1 MSTSTSAELSGRMCP
16 HAPDIGV
23 IELLEVDPRPTFIAA
38 LPQALSSPQPES
50 PQALAIVYANPALRA
65 DGTLYDGLDGIS
77 QPRDGGFWS
86 WIRSGG
92 AQLYPNGRSSPRTS
106 ITFMSNYWTRSVVNN
121 RWVVV
126 GGNNQSPPP
135 EGDLP
140 GLRLHHRR
148 ETSGSLLH
156 TTTTEPLVDGDL
168 AKSWILPDFT
178 REQEPFVDTVNSFD
192 WASTPLGP
200 ASSWPA
206 LLHHSFNQIL
216 ADSRPIA
223 IYWGN
228 GLTTLYNEAF
238 SRKLCAAKPSSLLG
252 RPVDDVWP
260 YFYGELKQNMQA
272 SASRQSSKDDP
283 EWCVFVENPDG
294 TLVET
299 YLKWTIVPITEN
311 KRCLGFIHALVDTTL
326 SRLWERRTNML
337 VELGDTLV
345 TARDVKS
352 YWAKLFQNLEAV
364 RPSYDVPLAILYS
377 VNDGAGSSDPRKTCR
392 LEGNLGVPDGHP
404 LIPPTI
410 SLSEGDGGLCS
421 AFREAID
428 LRSPILLQTKDGTLP
443 ESLLDGLN
451 WRGFGNPCREAV
463 IFPILPTKDEYV
475 TALLLL
481 GLNPRRPYD
490 NGYKQYISLLNQK
503 LASTLAAT
511 VLLEEEARRGR
522 NMVEQAAYDRAKLQE
537 KLESRTKEVDE
548 TTQKFQC
555 IAEFIP
561 IGMYFSDCQGRFT
574 FANDSWHRITG
585 QPKTAPVTP
594 EAFLACVVEEDQ
606 PTVRR
611 AYDELRRNLSIT
623 IEFRVRRS
631 SDDKFPLQ
639 QPKGSSPSLE
649 RAGLDL
655 ELDDGGERHVLAS
668 LKAEHGPDGS
678 FSQVLACLT
687 DITLHK
693 KAAEEAIRRAQQAE
707 HLKRMAEFAT
717 VGLYDMDLEGRLISA
732 NKVFYEMCGIEKA
745 DLSQTIIKPFSDCV
759 VDADYPN
766 LQQTLAELIK
776 GGKTETTEIRLK
788 TTWVATDSAGDA
800 ISAPRCVVATFMPV
814 RNSEGAIQ
822 SFTGCLS
829 DVSLQRWQLERERQ
843 RKHEAIESKRQQENF
858 IDITSHEMR
867 NPLSAIVQAADTI
880 IASLTKAQELVETHV
895 NNNANGPSTTGCGTT
910 ANSSGINLLKDGIE
924 GAEIIV
930 ACAAHQ
936 KRIVDDILTMSKLD
950 SNLLTVTP
958 TTVNPI
964 QVVRQAFKMFEV
976 EARRVDINLTMKVD
990 QSYHDL
996 DIDFLDLDPSRLK
1009 QVLINL
1015 LTNALKFTKD
1025 VTARNVS
1032 VEMSASKTRPKEGAS
1047 SVRFIPPGA
1056 ISLDDA
1062 QKLPSVPE
1070 ENRIYLMFKVTD
1082 TGQGITEE
1090 EMSTLFQ
1097 RFSQA
1102 SAKTHVKYGGSG
1114 LGLFISRQL
1123 TEMQNGA
1130 IGVASRP
1137 GHGSTFAFY
1146 IEAHTP
1152 SAESLR
1158 DAKAAVDVVENLM
1171 RLSRSRTHSSPSAG
1185 NPEVFETETAPVEVH
1200 IKGVLIVEDNLIN
1213 QQISRRG
1220 LLEHG
1225 YEVEVANHGLEALEK
1240 LQRTTRAGGDFPLD
1254 LILMDIEMPSMDGLT
1269 CTRNIREMERAGQL
1283 AGSRIP
1289 IVAVSAN
1296 ARAEQILKAKAAGC
1310 DDVLVKPFRMPE
1322 LIDKMTNVVRALKE
1336 A

>member
-1 MSTSTSAELSGRMCP
+1 MNP

-23 IELLEVDPRPTFIAA
+23 IELLEVDPRPTFIVT
-38 LPQALSSPQPES
+38 LPQPLSSPRPEF

-65 DGTLYDGLDGIS
+65 DRTLYDGLDGIS

-86 WIRSGG
+86 WIRSGDV
-92 AQLYPNGRSSPRTS
+92 QLYPDGGLSSSRTS
-106 ITFMSNYWTRSVVNN
+106 ITFMSNCWTRSVVNN
-121 RWVVV
+121 RWVIV
-126 GGNNQSPPP
+126 GSNNRPPP
-135 EGDLP
+135 SDGDLP

-168 AKSWILPDFT
+168 AHSWILPDFT
-178 REQEPFVDTVNSFD
+178 REREPFVDIVNSFD

-200 ASSWPA
+200 TSGWPV
-206 LLHHSFNQIL
+206 LLHHSFNQVL

-228 GLTTLYNEAF
+228 SLTTLYNEAF
-238 SRKLCAAKPSSLLG
+238 SRKLCAPKPPSLLG

-260 YFYGELKQNMQA
+260 YFCDELKQNMQA
-272 SASRQSSKDDP
+272 SASRQSSKDDS
-283 EWCVFVENPDG
+283 EWCVFVQNPDG

-311 KRCLGFIHALVDTTL
+311 KKCLGFIHPLVDTTL
-326 SRLWERRTNML
+326 SRLWERRTKML
-337 VELGDTLV
+337 IELGDMLV
-345 TARDVKS
+345 MARDVKS
-352 YWAKLFQNLEAV
+352 YWAKLFQNLESV
-364 RPSYDVPLAILYS
+364 NSSYDVPLAILYS
-377 VNDGAGSSDPRKTCR
+377 VEDGVGSSDPRKTCR
-392 LEGNLGVPDGHP
+392 LEGSLGVPDGHP

-410 SLSEGDGGLCS
+410 SLGESDGGLCS

-428 LRSPILLQTKDGTLP
+428 WRSPILLQTKDGTLP
-443 ESLLDGLN
+443 ESLLEGLN
-451 WRGFGNPCREAV
+451 WRGFGDPCREAV

-475 TALLLL
+475 TALLLV
-481 GLNPRRPYD
+481 GLNPRQPYD
-490 NGYKQYISLLNQK
+490 NGYKLYISLLNQK
-503 LASTLAAT
+503 LASTLAST
-511 VLLEEEARRGR
+511 LLLEEEARRGL
-522 NMVEQAAYDRAKLQE
+522 NMAEQAAYDRARLQE

-548 TTQKFQC
+548 TMQKFQSL
-555 IAEFIP
+555 AEFIP
-561 IGMYFSDCQGRFT
+561 VGMYFGDYQGRFT

-585 QPKTAPVTP
+585 QPKSAPVTP
-594 EAFLACVVEEDQ
+594 EAFLACAVEEDQ

-611 AYDELRRNLSIT
+611 AYDELQRSLSIT
-623 IEFRVRRS
+623 IEFR
-631 SDDKFPLQ
+631 
-639 QPKGSSPSLE
+639 
-649 RAGLDL
+649 
-655 ELDDGGERHVLAS
+655 
-668 LKAEHGPDGS
+668 
-678 FSQVLACLT
+678 
-687 DITLHK
+687 

-717 VGLYDMDLEGRLISA
+717 VGLYDMDLEGRLVSA
-732 NKVFYEMCGIEKA
+732 NNVFYEMCGIEKA

-788 TTWVATDSAGDA
+788 TTWVATDSAGDT

-814 RNSEGAIQ
+814 RNSEGIIQ

-829 DVSLQRWQLERERQ
+829 DVSLQRWQLERERR
-843 RKHEAIESKRQQENF
+843 RKDEAIESKRQQENF

-880 IASLTKAQELVETHV
+880 IASLTKAQELVETHT
-895 NNNANGPSTTGCGTT
+895 NNNANGLSTICRGIT
-910 ANSSGINLLKDGIE
+910 ATSSGINLLKDGIE

-958 TTVNPI
+958 ATVNPI

-976 EARRVDINLTMKVD
+976 EARRVDINLSMKVH
-990 QSYHDL
+990 QSYYDL

-1082 TGQGITEE
+1082 TGQGMTEE

-1097 RFSQA
+1097 RFSQGN
-1102 SAKTHVKYGGSG
+1102 AKTHVKYGGSG

-1137 GHGSTFAFY
+1137 GHGSTFTFY

-1152 SAESLR
+1152 SAEALR
-1158 DAKAAVDVVENLM
+1158 DARAAVDVVENLV

-1185 NPEVFETETAPVEVH
+1185 DVEVLETETAPVEIH

-1225 YEVEVANHGLEALEK
+1225 YAVEVANHGFEALEK

-1254 LILMDIEMPSMDGLT
+1254 LILMDIEMPLMDGLT
-1269 CTRNIREMERAGQL
+1269 CTRNIRKMERAGL
-1283 AGSRIP
+1283 LTGPRIP
-1289 IVAVSAN
+1289 IMAVSAN
-1296 ARAEQILKAKAAGC
+1296 ARAEQILEAKAAGC
-1310 DDVLVKPFRMPE
+1310 DDVLVKPFRMPD
-1322 LIDKMTNVVRALKE
+1322 LIDKMTNVVRALKK